1 MRCSSLFPPSP
12 ASTHTRRSGEPAD
25 NAAHF
30 FEWLQS
36 LQGNELAGTRF
47 AVFGCG
53 NRDWVRTFQR
63 VPRAIDEA
71 LAARGGARLLER
83 GVGDAQAAEFFEAF
97 DEWEGRLW
105 ETLAKVSTRGRRS
118 EGTDADGMLDRN
130 MASS

>member
-1 MRCSSLFPPSP
+1 MRCSFILSSSP
-12 ASTHTRRSGEPAD
+12 ASTHTRRTGEPAD

-63 VPRAIDEA
+63 VPRVVDEL
-71 LAARGGARLLER
+71 LAARGGVRLLAR
-83 GVGDAQAAEFFEAF
+83 GVGDAQAADFFEAF
-97 DEWEGRLW
+97 DEWEARLW
-105 ETLAKVSTRGRRS
+105 EALAKVRS
-118 EGTDADGMLDRN
+118 CV
-130 MASS
+130 SPCV